1 MKVTCLSILIKLIVQ
16 LIVPG
21 ILGDHGLLVIRH
33 AEVESVPRSEQKRLK
48 KLMEVIAQEKAPKN
62 RIAVSKSAQ
71 VTFPIFFQ
79 LNCICVVLPQ
89 LFPNNH

>member
-1 MKVTCLSILIKLIVQ
+1 MILFFQ

-62 RIAVSKSAQ
+62 KIAVSKSAQ

-79 LNCICVVLPQ
+79 LNCICVVN
-89 LFPNNH
+89 FTIACRKSFNYFIS

>member
-1 MKVTCLSILIKLIVQ
+1 MISINSAKISYGLILMKLIFQ

-62 RIAVSKSAQ
+62 KIAVSKSVQ
-71 VTFPIFFQ
+71 VTFAIFFSIK
-79 LNCICVVLPQ
+79 LCFV
-89 LFPNNH
+89 